1 MEITLEA
8 IISLLGLFVGGG
20 GGAFF
25 TWRFLRRKAKAE
37 AVTAEIDATKDM
49 QDMYQQMLEDAK
61 KDREDR
67 REQVEELR
75 ADRDHYKAE
84 RNELRERMEQLAHS
98 FMDWRLEA
106 DNDRSKMKMDIA
118 KLGRKVETMVP
129 FMCGDLTCKDRQ
141 RVVLA
146 DDGTVKSKPRK
157 KGVDAVAEPRPA
169 EKDDAAHTA
178 DGASAGGGER
188 KMADID
194 PIESEAL

>member
-8 IISLLGLFVGGG
+8 IISLIGLFIGGG

-25 TWRFLRRKAKAE
+25 TWRYLRRKAKAE
-37 AVTAEIDATKDM
+37 AVTAEVDAAKDM

-75 ADRDHYKAE
+75 ADRDHYKQE
-84 RNELRERMEQLAHS
+84 RNELRDKMEQLTRS
-98 FMDWRLEA
+98 FMDWRIEA

-129 FMCGDLTCKDRQ
+129 FMCGDLNCKLRQ
-141 RVVLA
+141 RVTLS
-146 DDGTVKSKPRK
+146 DDGTLKTK
-157 KGVDAVAEPRPA
+157 RPA
-169 EKDDAAHTA
+169 KKD
-178 DGASAGGGER
+178 
-188 KMADID
+188 KPQDIEPLNHD
-194 PIESEAL
+194 EL

>member
-8 IISLLGLFVGGG
+8 IISFLGLFIGGG

-25 TWRFLRRKAKAE
+25 TWRYLRRKAKAE

-61 KDREDR
+61 NDREDR

-75 ADRDHYKAE
+75 KDRDHYKQE
-84 RNELRERMEQLAHS
+84 RNEFREKMEQLTRS

-118 KLGRKVETMVP
+118 KLSRKVETMVP
-129 FMCGDLTCKDRQ
+129 FMCGNLTCKDRQ
-141 RVVLA
+141 RVVLSE
-146 DDGTVKSKPRK
+146 DGTIKQK
-157 KGVDAVAEPRPA
+157 KKKDANANQ
-169 EKDDAAHTA
+169 
-178 DGASAGGGER
+178 
-188 KMADID
+188 
-194 PIESEAL
+194 

>member
-84 RNELRERMEQLAHS
+84 RNELRERM
-98 FMDWRLEA
+98 
-106 DNDRSKMKMDIA
+106 
-118 KLGRKVETMVP
+118 
-129 FMCGDLTCKDRQ
+129 
-141 RVVLA
+141 
-146 DDGTVKSKPRK
+146 
-157 KGVDAVAEPRPA
+157 
-169 EKDDAAHTA
+169 
-178 DGASAGGGER
+178 
-188 KMADID
+188 
-194 PIESEAL
+194 